1 MRRSTIATAITAIAM
16 GVFALAGTAH
26 AGHGA
31 SDRMSEGIPTT
42 YVAKDGTVY
51 EIGGPGSMQLVA
63 VDASGL
69 AHWQICGNNV
79 LGTAVGQKCD
89 NSTEPRGPK
98 PPPPAMS
105 LANVDLSDAAHW
117 QICGVNVLNSGPA
130 ATCDNTN

>member
-1 MRRSTIATAITAIAM
+1 MRRSTVATAIAAIAA

-26 AGHGA
+26 AGNDR
-31 SDRMSEGIPTT
+31 SDWKIPTT
-42 YVAKDGTVY
+42 YVAKDGSTY
-51 EIGGPGSMQLVA
+51 ELSQSGGMQLVA

-79 LGTAVGQKCD
+79 LGTAAGQKCA
-89 NSTEPRGPK
+89 NSTGPKGPK

-117 QICGVNVLNSGPA
+117 QICGINVLNNGPA